1 MNTIPD
7 NATDPAAI
15 AFEWCR
21 DFRAAGE
28 VEMGRF
34 WSRIARE
41 IETGR
46 AIDAPMLKK
55 AISAAEEN
63 LRSSQQEIRTEARI
77 LLETLRGIPEKK
89 AEGGGDERAGAK
101 GAEWSALEKLAA
113 ARARKGS
120 N

>member
-1 MNTIPD
+1 MNIRQDDT
-7 NATDPAAI
+7 TDPAAI

-28 VEMGRF
+28 MEMGRF

-46 AIDAPMLKK
+46 AIDAPMLEE

-63 LRSSQQEIRTEARI
+63 LRSSEQEIRTEARI
-77 LLETLRGIPEKK
+77 LLETLRGVPKKEK
-89 AEGGGDERAGAK
+89 D
-101 GAEWSALEKLAA
+101 
-113 ARARKGS
+113 
-120 N
+120 